1 MSSRIYINRRELL
14 AGFGAV
20 TLTSSL
26 PRPVPKSAKV
36 VRVVCVAHHAGHTWA
51 VFDDLPQT
59 IFRLDED
66 FTVEPGMEF
75 LA

>member
-1 MSSRIYINRRELL
+1 MIYVSRRHLL
-14 AGFGAV
+14 AGFGAL
-20 TLTSSL
+20 TITSSL

-36 VRVVCVAHHAGHTWA
+36 VRVVCVCNHNGATWA
-51 VFDDLPQT
+51 VFDDLPTT

-66 FTVEPGMEF
+66 FSIEPGMEF